1 MRQKREGER
10 NNKKMRWK
18 KLRISTTEDKIIEK
32 ITKQRSNKKERERE
46 RERERQRGGVR
57 NCIFYYNT

>member
-46 RERERQRGGVR
+46 RERDREAE
-57 NCIFYYNT
+57 